1 MIRILLVDDHDLVR
15 TGIRR
20 VLDDES
26 GMQVVGEA
34 SSGEEALEAV
44 RGCQPD
50 VVLMDVGMPGMGG
63 LEATR
68 RMLRHRH
75 DLKVV
80 GLTAKADLVFPR
92 RLLEAGAIGY
102 VTKGC
107 GAEELIAAI
116 HAAYRGRQYL
126 SQDVA
131 QSLALEAMQ
140 GTRGPLGDLSEKEFQ
155 VMEMIAHG
163 RSTQEIAEGL
173 FLSPKTVSTYRS
185 RIFRKL
191 NVGSDVELALVALR
205 YGLVEPEAREEN
217 PPYE

>member
-1 MIRILLVDDHDLVR
+1 
-15 TGIRR
+15 
-20 VLDDES
+20 
-26 GMQVVGEA
+26 
-34 SSGEEALEAV
+34 
-44 RGCQPD
+44 
-50 VVLMDVGMPGMGG
+50 
-63 LEATR
+63 
-68 RMLRHRH
+68 
-75 DLKVV
+75 
-80 GLTAKADLVFPR
+80 
-92 RLLEAGAIGY
+92 
-102 VTKGC
+102 
-107 GAEELIAAI
+107 
-116 HAAYRGRQYL
+116 
-126 SQDVA
+126 VA